1 MTNEEHAENL
11 VWQKTAITKSMRE
24 EKLGQKARTIWFTGL
39 SGSGKST
46 LADALEKYLAAMG
59 KHTILLDGDNIRM
72 GLNRDLGFSEQD
84 RIENIRRIAEVAKLM
99 NDAGLLVLTSF
110 ISPFRRDRR
119 RAREIIG
126 DDFIE
131 VYVSTPLEECIRRDV
146 KGLYASARSGKIKN
160 FTGISSPYEEP
171 ENPEVIVDTTRAE
184 DRGQC
189 GAADGASYAF
199 AVKRMKGNKHE
210 NFISAHW
217 NTKNRNILHSGI
229 YVSKP

>member
-171 ENPEVIVDTTRAE
+171 ENPEVIVDTTGRKIE
-184 DRGQC
+184 DSVAQLMERL
-189 GAADGASYAF
+189 
-199 AVKRMKGNKHE
+199 
-210 NFISAHW
+210 
-217 NTKNRNILHSGI
+217 TPLL
-229 YVSKP
+229 

>member
-131 VYVSTPLEECIRRDV
+131 VYVSTPLEECMRRDV

-171 ENPEVIVDTTRAE
+171 ENPEVIVDTTGRKIE
-184 DRGQC
+184 DSVAQLMERL
-189 GAADGASYAF
+189 
-199 AVKRMKGNKHE
+199 
-210 NFISAHW
+210 
-217 NTKNRNILHSGI
+217 TPLL
-229 YVSKP
+229 